1 MPDIVPTNTEVLVC
15 AGVPL
20 DNKYN
25 DTILFTSA
33 GAQQGYFRGKAKY
46 SYTGHF
52 TYQRVQ
58 NKVNNYSSLQSLPN
72 PRIEFSCRIPV
83 NADKIYDCNYLCFCN
98 KYDTNKWWYCFIKEI
113 NYINP
118 NCCEII
124 YEIDAIQTFLFDF
137 HVQKSFVEREHTATD
152 NVFEYV
158 CLEDDVASG
167 EYVLEAVKKLIGVEQ
182 GDPYIILCVA
192 ASETANQLATDAG
205 LEYINPSPS
214 HLYIKFSGVGY
225 YATKDERKVR
235 DYFDAMDEEGKAN
248 EIYYIFNINNLNGLR
263 RTGVQSIEFF
273 NNITPTTF
281 IGYEPHNKMLLSY
294 PFRKFNFFA
303 AGAGKPIELHPN
315 LWLNGTNF
323 AFVTY
328 VIFTGDTLLYAS
340 RPYEYDYL
348 SDSVT
353 PELSDRVNLDKTV
366 MIDSAVPSAWS
377 SDAYQN
383 WLAQNKGS
391 LIAQA
396 ISGLVNTGVG
406 LTAMGI
412 NIGGGNAL
420 GATYGAQNAGQGIR
434 DITSAITRITDAKH
448 LPDNMHGSIGSTDF
462 NYSTGEVGVWIESY
476 RLDNKSIK
484 RIDEYFTRYG
494 YKVNEIKIPTPFD
507 GHKRPKFNYVKTV
520 DVNITGS
527 VPTPQM
533 NIIKSA
539 FDSGIT
545 FWHDPQNVGVY
556 GEGENDV

>member
-25 DTILFTSA
+25 DTILFTGA

-46 SYTGHF
+46 TYNGHF

-98 KYDTNKWWYCFIKEI
+98 HYDTNKWWYCFIKEI

-137 HVQKSFVEREHTATD
+137 QVQKSFVEREHTATD

-167 EYVLEAVKKLIGVEQ
+167 EYVLEAVKKIIGV
-182 GDPYIILCVA
+182 GKGTPYIILCVA
-192 ASETANQLATDAG
+192 ASETANQLANDNG
-205 LEYINPSPS
+205 LEYLTPSQGN
-214 HLYIKFSGVGY
+214 LKIKYSGVGY
-225 YATKDERKVR
+225 YYTTDERKIR
-235 DYFDAMDEEGKAN
+235 SYFDAMDEEGKAN
-248 EIYYIFNINNLNGLR
+248 EIYYAFNINNISDLR
-263 RTGVQSIEFF
+263 RAGVQSVEIF
-273 NNITPTTF
+273 NDIPHDELV
-281 IGYEPHNKMLLSY
+281 GYTPHNKMLVSY
-294 PFRKFNFFA
+294 PFRKIHLFTGGSNNT
-303 AGAGKPIELHPN
+303 IELHPN
-315 LWLNGTNF
+315 LWGNYNF
-323 AFVTY
+323 AFATY
-328 VIFTGDTLLYAS
+328 VIFTGDTLLYAA
-340 RPYEYDYL
+340 RPIGYQYL
-348 SDSVT
+348 SET
-353 PELSDRVNLDKTV
+353 IAPETDTIKLDKTAI
-366 MIDSAVPSAWS
+366 IDSAVPSAWS

-391 LIAQA
+391 LIAQT
-396 ISGLVNTGVG
+396 ISGLINTGAG

-412 NIGGGNAL
+412 NIGGGNGL
-420 GATYGAQNAGQGIR
+420 GATYGAQNAAQGIR

-448 LPDNMHGSIGSTDF
+448 LPDNMHGSVGSTDF
-462 NYSTGEVGVWIESY
+462 NYSTGEVGVWVESY
-476 RLDNKSIK
+476 RLDDKSIK